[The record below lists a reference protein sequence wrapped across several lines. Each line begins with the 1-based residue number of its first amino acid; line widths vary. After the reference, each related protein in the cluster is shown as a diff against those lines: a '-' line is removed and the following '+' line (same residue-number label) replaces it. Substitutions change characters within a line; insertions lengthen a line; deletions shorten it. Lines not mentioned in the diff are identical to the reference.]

1 MLKIAF
7 AGTFSRHLAKPVQSH
22 LAVPHE
28 IIVADDADIASRLAD
43 VDVLVSLVFT
53 REMAAAAHRLKLVQV
68 PGAGVDGIDRTALPA
83 GVMLANAYGHETG
96 IAEYV
101 IGAMLS
107 LTRGFTQL
115 DAKLRQGVW
124 ESQWAV
130 HNTAPPLWP
139 ELAGKVLLILGYG
152 HIGQA
157 VARRARA
164 FDMEIRAIRRSV
176 RQSSLEEGVLV
187 DGPEALHL
195 SLRQADYLVVT
206 LPLSAETR
214 GLIGEKELQL
224 MKRSAV
230 LINVAR
236 AEVID
241 QLALYRALAE
251 RTIAAAAIDVWYRY
265 PTDATATL
273 PASAPFHELSNV
285 LMTPHISGWTDGMLA
300 ARARIIAENVRRIAE
315 GEALLS
321 LVP

>member
-1 MLKIAF
+1 
-7 AGTFSRHLAKPVQSH
+7 
-22 LAVPHE
+22 
-28 IIVADDADIASRLAD
+28 
-43 VDVLVSLVFT
+43 VSLVFT

-68 PGAGVDGIDRTALPA
+68 PGAGVDGIDRTALRS

-107 LTRGFTQL
+107 LTRRFTQL

-139 ELAGKVLLILGYG
+139 ELAGKTLVILGYG

-187 DGPEALHL
+187 DGPEALHV

-214 GLIGEKELQL
+214 GLIGEKELQS
-224 MKRSAV
+224 MKRSAA

-236 AEVID
+236 AEITD
-241 QLALYRALAE
+241 QFALYRALAE
-251 RTIAAAAIDVWYRY
+251 GTIAAAAIDVWYRY
-265 PTDATATL
+265 PTDTTATL

-285 LMTPHISGWTDGMLA
+285 LMTPHISGWTNGMLA
-300 ARARIIAENVRRIAE
+300 ARARLIAENVRRIAE